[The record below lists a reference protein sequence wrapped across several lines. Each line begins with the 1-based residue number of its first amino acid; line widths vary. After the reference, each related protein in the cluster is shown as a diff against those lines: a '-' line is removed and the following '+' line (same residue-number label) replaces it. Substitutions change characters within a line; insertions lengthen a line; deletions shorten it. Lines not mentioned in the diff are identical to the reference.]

1 MIERF
6 RSKTSFPI
14 GSSPAPYTAGKNRS
28 SLKPPQLI
36 QKDLPMAN
44 IYDDDRIFFPE
55 DPELRV
61 LGSTEK
67 LSQWR
72 HRNTG
77 PAFIRIGRRIGYHG
91 TDLNAY
97 LHAQRVDPNSKA
109 A

>member
-1 MIERF
+1 MVN
-6 RSKTSFPI
+6 S
-14 GSSPAPYTAGKNRS
+14 
-28 SLKPPQLI
+28 
-36 QKDLPMAN
+36 

-67 LSQWR
+67 LAQWR

-77 PAFIRIGRRIGYHG
+77 PSFVKIGRRVGYFG
-91 TDLNAY
+91 NDLNAY
-97 LHAQRVDPNSKA
+97 LNARRVDTSTKA